1 MVNVTIYI
9 HIWHTW
15 ILWGM
20 TWRCLLMDLDRDTDS
35 DVGPTKNARYDLR
48 PVFKTNKKQ
57 DLTLRY
63 IV

>member
-1 MVNVTIYI
+1 
-9 HIWHTW
+9 
-15 ILWGM
+15 
-20 TWRCLLMDLDRDTDS
+20 MDLDRDTDS